1 MEVLLDGGK
10 MAYDGGQYWKGGD
23 DGFAIRKNSEGTTP
37 GQTKNQELTIFAEQS
52 SRREDSFGS
61 LPTVELTSTS
71 TFAFFLLHTL
81 VCLHPS
87 LYVRIHIRLR
97 MSAIVNFSKI
107 SLDRFFGV
115 GMMDVERRTGIFYKW
130 HDKEPVS
137 DMVTFL

>member
-1 MEVLLDGGK
+1 MDPFFLQNPEEAAGTLSSHIPFFFSIARYAMEVLLDGGK

-71 TFAFFLLHTL
+71 TFAFSSCTL
-81 VCLHPS
+81 
-87 LYVRIHIRLR
+87 
-97 MSAIVNFSKI
+97 
-107 SLDRFFGV
+107 
-115 GMMDVERRTGIFYKW
+115 
-130 HDKEPVS
+130 
-137 DMVTFL
+137 